1 MSPVKER
8 LTVTVNPQFVEA
20 GNAAVAEGRAES
32 LSAWVNLALAE
43 RTAKER
49 RLKALGDAVASFE
62 AQFGVITA
70 EELEAQ
76 RRADSASARVARGS
90 TSRRTNKARRR
101 QRGTA

>member
-1 MSPVKER
+1 MSPAKER
-8 LTVTVNPQFVEA
+8 LTVTVDPQFVEA
-20 GNAAVAEGRAES
+20 GNEAVADGRAES

-49 RLKALGDAVASFE
+49 RLKALGDAVTSFE

-76 RRADSASARVARGS
+76 RRADSASARVARGG
-90 TSRRTNKARRR
+90 TRRRTKTG
-101 QRGTA
+101 RGRSGSA

>member
-1 MSPVKER
+1 MSPLKDS
-8 LTVTVNPQFVEA
+8 LTVTVDPRFVEA
-20 GNAAVAEGRAES
+20 GNEAVAEGRAAS

-76 RRADSASARVARGS
+76 RRADSASARVARGG
-90 TSRRTNKARRR
+90 TSGRTKSKRRR
-101 QRGTA
+101 RGAA

>member
-1 MSPVKER
+1 M
-8 LTVTVNPQFVEA
+8 TVDPQFVEA
-20 GNAAVAEGRAES
+20 GNEAVAEGRAES

-49 RLKALGDAVASFE
+49 RLMALGDAVASFE

-76 RRADSASARVARGS
+76 RRADSASARVARGAS
-90 TSRRTNKARRR
+90 GRTKPRRR
-101 QRGTA
+101 RRAAA